1 MTTRLIDGMR
11 RCVHQLTGAAADY
24 DPLLERVGEAPCG
37 PRGRGLGLAGEG
49 RSGGGAADRFYNP
62 SRHGHG
68 GLDVGRRAWVQA
80 WAPGAAG
87 ELRGAVS

>member
-49 RSGGGAADRFYNP
+49 RSGGGAADRFV
-62 SRHGHG
+62 
-68 GLDVGRRAWVQA
+68 VGRRAWVQA